1 MGDGGR
7 SSILVHILV
16 IALCLAAFGFAI
28 AAERRR
34 STVLYTLPQA
44 ASFFPFASCIHDQQA
59 SCKHLALL
67 GLAEI
72 WGWILALVLK
82 IPAIWFS
89 ARVLRLSFFNI

>member
-1 MGDGGR
+1 M
-7 SSILVHILV
+7 HILV

-59 SCKHLALL
+59 SCKHRAPL
-67 GLAEI
+67 GRAEI
-72 WGWILALVLK
+72 WGWIFTLVLK

-89 ARVLRLSFFNI
+89 ARVLRLAFFNI